1 MGFFSDSVV
10 LLMFRRPTG
19 VSFLKS
25 RRDAKA
31 LPRSDSVPM
40 PITGLSDDHQSTFR
54 CPSEI
59 FPTGIRKSSDGHRNS
74 VARGVTEEAES
85 AARSDD
91 SRRFGVGG
99 FARFSRRDG
108 DCVPEP
114 CNLSRLE
121 GGQKSGGK
129 PHSVGVQMAQARHLW
144 KAGSLPD
151 GRPTR
156 PFAVFRPVVGLSPPL
171 GRGGVREVSRVRS
184 STGRHRKSCLVRN
197 Q

>member
-1 MGFFSDSVV
+1 M
-10 LLMFRRPTG
+10 
-19 VSFLKS
+19 SFLKS

-40 PITGLSDDHQSTFR
+40 PITGLSDAHQSTFR

-85 AARSDD
+85 AVRSAD
-91 SRRFGVGG
+91 SRRFGGRGG

-114 CNLSRLE
+114 RNLSRLE
-121 GGQKSGGK
+121 GGQKSRGK

-144 KAGSLPD
+144 KVGKTICCVSACS
-151 GRPTR
+151 
-156 PFAVFRPVVGLSPPL
+156 RPVPPL

>member
-40 PITGLSDDHQSTFR
+40 PITGLSDDHQNTFR

-91 SRRFGVGG
+91 SRRFGG
-99 FARFSRRDG
+99 RG
-108 DCVPEP
+108 D
-114 CNLSRLE
+114 
-121 GGQKSGGK
+121 
-129 PHSVGVQMAQARHLW
+129 
-144 KAGSLPD
+144 GSLRIVQSK
-151 GRPTR
+151 GRGLR
-156 PFAVFRPVVGLSPPL
+156 PRTPQSAAL
-171 GRGGVREVSRVRS
+171 GRGGRRAEESHTASAFRWRRRG
-184 STGRHRKSCLVRN
+184 TCGRPGACRTAGRQDHLLCSGL
-197 Q
+197 

>member
-91 SRRFGVGG
+91 SRRFGG
-99 FARFSRRDG
+99 RG
-108 DCVPEP
+108 D
-114 CNLSRLE
+114 
-121 GGQKSGGK
+121 
-129 PHSVGVQMAQARHLW
+129 
-144 KAGSLPD
+144 GSLRIVQSK
-151 GRPTR
+151 GRGLR
-156 PFAVFRPVVGLSPPL
+156 PRTPQSAAL
-171 GRGGVREVSRVRS
+171 GRGGRRAVESHTASAFRWRRRG
-184 STGRHRKSCLVRN
+184 TCGRPGACRTAGRQDHLLCSGL
-197 Q
+197 